1 MTSDREVGEF
11 LEEHLQFSWIPNSYA
26 ALCED
31 WLWTGR
37 IIEAMRER
45 GYHISA
51 HDAATCVM
59 FEQYIEEGWFSS
71 SDWEVREVISPRTV
85 ALAAAKALG
94 MEVSDDGK

>member
-1 MTSDREVGEF
+1 MPSDREVGEF

-45 GYHISA
+45 GFGLHGS
-51 HDAATCVM
+51 DATQTMEPYWAFHARRHGEC
-59 FEQYIEEGWFSS
+59 
-71 SDWEVREVISPRTV
+71 EVNDPLSPRTV
-85 ALAAAKALG
+85 ALAAARALG
-94 MEVSDDGK
+94 MEVSE